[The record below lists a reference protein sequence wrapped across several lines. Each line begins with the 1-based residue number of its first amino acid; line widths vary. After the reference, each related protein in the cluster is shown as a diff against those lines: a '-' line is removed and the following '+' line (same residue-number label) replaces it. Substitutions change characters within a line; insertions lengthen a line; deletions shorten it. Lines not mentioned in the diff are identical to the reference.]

1 MFLNDGV
8 GGVVIEEI
16 KEKSKKFL
24 ELNENGIINRCKNF

>member
-8 GGVVIEEI
+8 GGAVTEEI

-24 ELNENGIINRCKNF
+24 ELNENGTTNRCKNF